1 MDVKSTQA
9 RRIRLY
15 REIAD
20 ALCHLHSLGIVH
32 ADVRIDNVL
41 GDDQLS
47 AILCDFS
54 AASPC
59 GVPMPIFPEL
69 PLPINGP
76 SPILSEASN
85 MFALASLM
93 FQM

>member
-20 ALCHLHSLGIVH
+20 AQCHLHSLGIVH
-32 ADVRIDNVL
+32 ADVRIANVL
-41 GDDQLS
+41 VDDQLS

-59 GVPMPIFPEL
+59 GEPNPIFPDL

-76 SPILSEASN
+76 SPILSEASD
-85 MFALASLM
+85 MLH
-93 FQM
+93 